1 MCLSIAVDRPS
12 DRPQGPRLRAIA
24 VTAGSRSLLLGE
36 IMIDFIL
43 LAIALLLVV
52 VLLIARADAMELI
65 DLRERDIHQP
75 ETVLSER
82 PDIRSSF
89 PAQDFSTARER
100 LRRL

>member
-1 MCLSIAVDRPS
+1 
-12 DRPQGPRLRAIA
+12 
-24 VTAGSRSLLLGE
+24 
-36 IMIDFIL
+36 MIEFIL
-43 LAIALLLVV
+43 LLVALLLVV

-65 DLRERDIHQP
+65 ELKERDIHRP

-89 PAQDFSTARER
+89 PAQDFATARSR